1 MERASQC
8 LHSEVRD
15 GQKTEREKEN
25 RVKGIRENCFVLTE
39 FKRHCSVT

>member
-15 GQKTEREKEN
+15 GQKTERKKEN
-25 RVKGIRENCFVLTE
+25 RM
-39 FKRHCSVT
+39 KRDQGELFCAH